1 MKNAAAE
8 KSPGTTNRGAAFHP
22 TDGRPSINKFAPS
35 RRKAIPRNW
44 NNRSVWSR
52 ERRGSVMRVVPSA
65 NKAASNN
72 ADLIC
77 ALATGEAQDLHTVSL
92 AVAQADLSFRLILE
106 LRNRLAD
113 ALQEVTRM
121 QV

>member
-1 MKNAAAE
+1 MPVDSIATIAPLARLQPLAAPQLPAE
-8 KSPGTTNRGAAFHP
+8 VQSPGGVPFSGVLGGILGANTEANRGADA
-22 TDGRPSINKFAPS
+22 
-35 RRKAIPRNW
+35 AIQ
-44 NNRSVWSR
+44 
-52 ERRGSVMRVVPSA
+52 
-65 NKAASNN
+65 
-72 ADLIC
+72 

-113 ALQEVTRM
+113 AFQEVTRM